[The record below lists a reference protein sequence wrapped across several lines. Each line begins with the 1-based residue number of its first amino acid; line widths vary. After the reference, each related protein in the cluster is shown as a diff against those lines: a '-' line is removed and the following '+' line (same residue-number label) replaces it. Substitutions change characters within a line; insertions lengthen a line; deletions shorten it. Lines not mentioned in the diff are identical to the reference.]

1 LIQAVFRECG
11 VASPVVAYVG
21 TAHGDDRGFF
31 GFMAKYLFEAGAA
44 EVNHALICPE
54 KADLGKA
61 QETLSSADM
70 VYVGG
75 GDVDEGIRI
84 LEKKNMVG
92 YLRGLYENGKLF
104 FGVSAG
110 AIMLAEKWVR
120 WRNPDDDSTAELFP
134 CLGVASIICDTHSE
148 QDGWEE
154 LKMALK
160 LAEEGEKGYG
170 IVSGTALKVYPAG
183 EVQAIGGA
191 VHQFIHQKGKVTRL
205 SDIQPSF

>member
-54 KADLGKA
+54 KADLKKA

-84 LEKKNMVG
+84 LEKKNMVS

-110 AIMLAEKWVR
+110 AIMLAERWVR

-160 LAEEGEKGYG
+160 LAKEGDKGYG